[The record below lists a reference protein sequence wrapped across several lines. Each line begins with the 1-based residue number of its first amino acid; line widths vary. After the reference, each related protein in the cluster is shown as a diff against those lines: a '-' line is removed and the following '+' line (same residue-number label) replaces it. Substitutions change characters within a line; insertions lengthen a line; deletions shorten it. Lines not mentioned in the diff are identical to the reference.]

1 MPAPFDQARTGT
13 SIKGHVI
20 LVTGAASG
28 IGRACA
34 RWLSD
39 NGARVALMDRDPE
52 AVDAA
57 AEELGANGADVL
69 ATPADVTDAAAV
81 TAAVS
86 RVLDRWGSL
95 QGLLNCAGVTGRT
108 GIRSHEV
115 QLDDFDSVLRV
126 NLQGAFV
133 VGRAVLPH
141 MLEQGYGRIVHIASI
156 SGKEGNVGMAAYSAS
171 KAGLIGLVKT
181 QGKEYAEDGITVNAI
196 APAVIETPM
205 VAQLPAE
212 QVDYMTSRIPMRRC
226 GTLGEVAEMAGWVL
240 SPAASFT
247 TGFTFDLS
255 GGRATY

>member
-1 MPAPFDQARTGT
+1 VPAPFRPADTGT
-13 SIKGHVI
+13 SVEGHVF

-34 RWLSD
+34 RWLVD
-39 NGARVALMDRDPE
+39 NGAHVALMDRDPG
-52 AVDAA
+52 AVAVIAD
-57 AEELGANGADVL
+57 ELGADGAEVL
-69 ATPADVTDAAAV
+69 ATPADVTDDAAV
-81 TAAVS
+81 GASVSAV
-86 RVLDRWGSL
+86 LERWGGVH
-95 QGLLNCAGVTGRT
+95 GLLNCAGVTGET

-115 QLDDFDSVLRV
+115 ALDDFEQVLRV
-126 NLQGAFV
+126 NLQGAFI
-133 VGRAVLPH
+133 VGRAVLPA

-156 SGKEGNVGMAAYSAS
+156 SGKEGNAGMAAYSAS

-205 VAQLPAE
+205 VAQLPSA
-212 QVDYMTSRIPMRRC
+212 QVEYMTSRIPMRRC

>member
-1 MPAPFDQARTGT
+1 VPAPFRPGHTGT
-13 SIKGHVI
+13 SVEGHVF

-34 RWLSD
+34 RWLVD
-39 NGARVALMDRDPE
+39 KGAHVALMDRDPG
-52 AVDAA
+52 AVAVIAD
-57 AEELGANGADVL
+57 ELGADGAEVL
-69 ATPADVTDAAAV
+69 ATPADVTDDAAV
-81 TAAVS
+81 VASVS
-86 RVLDRWGSL
+86 KVLERWGGVH
-95 QGLLNCAGVTGRT
+95 GLLNCAGVTGET

-115 QLDDFDSVLRV
+115 ALDDFERVVWV
-126 NLQGAFV
+126 NLQGAFI
-133 VGRAVLPH
+133 VGRAVLPA

-156 SGKEGNVGMAAYSAS
+156 SGKEGNAGMAAYSAS

-205 VAQLPAE
+205 VAQLPSE
-212 QVDYMTSRIPMRRC
+212 QVEYMTSRIPMRRC

>member
-1 MPAPFDQARTGT
+1 VF
-13 SIKGHVI
+13 V
-20 LVTGAASG
+20 VTGAASG

-34 RWLSD
+34 QWLVD
-39 NGARVALMDRDPE
+39 GGARVALLDRDPGAVE
-52 AVDAA
+52 AL
-57 AEELGANGADVL
+57 AEELDALGAEVL
-69 ATPADVTDAAAV
+69 ATPADVTDDAEV
-81 TAAVS
+81 TASVS
-86 RVLDRWGSL
+86 QVLERWGGI

-115 QLDDFDSVLRV
+115 ELDDFARVLEV
-126 NLQGAFV
+126 NLQGAFI
-133 VGRAVLPH
+133 VGRAVLPA

-171 KAGLIGLVKT
+171 KAGLIGLVKA
-181 QGKEYAEDGITVNAI
+181 QGKEYAEEGVTVNAI

-212 QVDYMTSRIPMRRC
+212 QVEYMTSRIPMRRC
-226 GTLGEVAEMAGWVL
+226 GSLDEVAEMVGWVL